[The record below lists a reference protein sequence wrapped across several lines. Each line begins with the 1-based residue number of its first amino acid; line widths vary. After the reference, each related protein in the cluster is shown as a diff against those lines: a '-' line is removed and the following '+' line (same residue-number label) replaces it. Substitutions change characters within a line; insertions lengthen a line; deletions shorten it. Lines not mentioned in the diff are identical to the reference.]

1 MPWLP
6 DSEFALIDAESR
18 AWYASLPESLKW
30 SESAVYIRKE
40 TSQLGALCGLHWMY
54 HQNMCD
60 LYVSVPLVAFV
71 SRKCPLKKAL
81 LIPC

>member
-60 LYVSVPLVAFV
+60 LYVSVPSIA
-71 SRKCPLKKAL
+71 RA
-81 LIPC
+81 